1 MSFSRLSGDQD
12 GGSDEVRL
20 SPLGF
25 AAFILIAVVAGAIIG
40 LVTRALL
47 ARLHDWRSTAASEI
61 APEASSIQESPV
73 NFEEAS
79 SGWMPF
85 LLDPVLSRQN
95 KAQVESKQCHKVKVH
110 DRE

>member
-1 MSFSRLSGDQD
+1 MSFSRLSGDRD

-73 NFEEAS
+73 NFEEARQWVDAILARS
-79 SGWMPF
+79 SLVSAKQSSSRVQAMP
-85 LLDPVLSRQN
+85 
-95 KAQVESKQCHKVKVH
+95 
-110 DRE
+110 

>member
-1 MSFSRLSGDQD
+1 M
-12 GGSDEVRL
+12 

-73 NFEEAS
+73 NFEEVVV
-79 SGWMPF
+79 
-85 LLDPVLSRQN
+85 DPAEQ
-95 KAQVESKQCHKVKVH
+95 A
-110 DRE
+110 DGREIWDDSDSTFRM